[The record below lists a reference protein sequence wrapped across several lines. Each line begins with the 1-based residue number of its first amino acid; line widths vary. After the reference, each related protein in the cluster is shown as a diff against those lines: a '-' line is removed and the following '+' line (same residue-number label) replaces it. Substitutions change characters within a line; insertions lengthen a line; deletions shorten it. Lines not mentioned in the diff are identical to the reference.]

1 MQSSIDRKLLNLKA
15 IDIFAGCG
23 GLSLGFQNAGFKII
37 SAFDNWQP
45 AIQVYQKNLFYF
57 LILINLL
64 EINVIDRGISY
75 FPIQ

>member
-1 MQSSIDRKLLNLKA
+1 M
-15 IDIFAGCG
+15 DIFAGCG